1 INGGRDINNLFR
13 THIEVGQSLLAG
25 TLGNCQEQ
33 ISIAQMLQSAHV
45 PSPDVGVSEIGLLVK
60 EGNQVIQGHHGKRRR
75 VTTWLYG
82 NTCIVGKALEETRD
96 MNGIRLQSPDKMLSD
111 RFGYPHPTNIGWL
124 SIPASRGD
132 CQDMDIIGA
141 NQWIKDLPQWG
152 YGLGKTITQ

>member
-1 INGGRDINNLFR
+1 LDILSIVDTSGVHQVITTDPVTPPNTLDFFLGKSRGLKMIINGGRDINNLFR

-111 RFGYPHPTNIGWL
+111 RFGYPH
-124 SIPASRGD
+124 
-132 CQDMDIIGA
+132 
-141 NQWIKDLPQWG
+141 
-152 YGLGKTITQ
+152 